1 MRIRLCRPAA
11 VLLAALAPG
20 LVACDGGGSGFGGF
34 GSTAG
39 PSSVSVNSGSM
50 RLTAEPDTVV
60 PELVPRADCRAL
72 QPFRASFSI
81 SVRTG
86 RSVSISGIGFD
97 FVDRFG
103 DRQVPTVIPGSTIA
117 ASIPRSTPLPL
128 PSSPP
133 VPAPT
138 SPPIPLPGTPATF
151 PGVTVEADRT
161 TSFPFTLDFAC
172 GVPSTG
178 TIFIV
183 VQVGDRIG
191 SADLLRARVRVR
203 G

>member
-11 VLLAALAPG
+11 VFLTALAPA

-39 PSSVSVNSGSM
+39 PSSVSGNSGSV

-60 PELVPRADCRAL
+60 PELVPRADCRGL
-72 QPFRASFSI
+72 QPFRTRFSI

-86 RSVSISGIGFD
+86 RIVFINGIGFD
-97 FVDRFG
+97 FVDAFG
-103 DRQVPTVIPGSTIA
+103 NRQVATVIPGSTTA

-133 VPAPT
+133 
-138 SPPIPLPGTPATF
+138 IPLPGTPATF
-151 PGVTVEADRT
+151 PGVAVEADRT

-172 GVPSTG
+172 GIPSSG

-183 VQVGDRIG
+183 VQMGDRGG
-191 SADLLRARVRVR
+191 SRDQLRASVRVR